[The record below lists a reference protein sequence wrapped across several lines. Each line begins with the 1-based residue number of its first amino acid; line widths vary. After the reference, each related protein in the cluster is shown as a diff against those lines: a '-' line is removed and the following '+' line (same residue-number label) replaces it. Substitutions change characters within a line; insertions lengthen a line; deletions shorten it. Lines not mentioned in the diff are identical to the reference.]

1 MAFDGL
7 TTRLIVTELKQTLTN
22 SRVEKIYVPNRNEI
36 WLHLHTTDR
45 KSVKLLISIDA
56 NNCRLHLSSQSR
68 NNPEKAPQF
77 CMILRKYLSGAKLI
91 SVSQIGLDRI
101 IKITFENIDD
111 FGDVVSKDLI
121 IELMG
126 KYSNIILVDKEKII
140 DSIRHV
146 DITMSSVREVLPSRK
161 YIFPSSMGKLNFEE
175 TSYDEFKNKIL
186 EEIEKSEFE
195 NICLANIICNIFI
208 GFSKNLINNI
218 TSHLELLNELPKL
231 EISETILENIYNKIK
246 ETLELAS
253 TNNIN
258 FLLNENKKDYSF
270 DLTSLNS
277 IEGKNTTFAINSYF
291 LDDFYS
297 QKENV
302 SLLKSAKANLQRDIN
317 SLISKISKKL
327 AVVLKNLD
335 EEPNLEKYRQYGDLI
350 SCNIYRMEIG
360 MDKLEVENFYD
371 NNTLVQIPLQVNL
384 TPSRNA
390 QHYFKKYNK
399 LKGSIL
405 HSKEYNQTYETELD
419 YLKSVLFE
427 IDQAE
432 SLFEL
437 DEIHD
442 EVTSAGY
449 LKKNTKKGKKKDLP
463 STPHEYEFE
472 GVRVLAGR
480 NNIQNDRLT
489 LKTAKKNYMWLHT
502 KNIHGSHVI
511 IESENI
517 SDELL
522 YYAATI
528 AKKHSNAKDSSKVE
542 VDYTLVKYVHKES
555 GSKPGMVVYTDYKTI
570 IV

>member
-91 SVSQIGLDRI
+91 GVSQIGLDRI

-246 ETLELAS
+246 EILELAS

-405 HSKEYNQTYETELD
+405 HSKEYKQSYETELD

-442 EVTSAGY
+442 EVTAAGY

>member
-1 MAFDGL
+1 MAFDGI
-7 TTRLIVTELKQTLTN
+7 TTKIIVNELNNTIIN

-36 WLHLHTTDR
+36 WLHLHTIDR

-56 NNCRLHLSSQSR
+56 NNCRLHLSNQSR

-77 CMILRKYLSGAKLI
+77 CMILRKYLSGAKI
-91 SVSQIGLDRI
+91 IGISQIGLDRI
-101 IKITFENIDD
+101 IKITLENIDD

-126 KYSNIILVDKEKII
+126 KYSNIILVDNEKII

-161 YIFPSSMGKLNFEE
+161 YISPSSMGKLNFEE
-175 TSYDEFKNKIL
+175 TTYEEFKNKIL
-186 EEIEKSEFE
+186 ENVKSSEFE
-195 NICLANIICNIFI
+195 NICIENIICNIFI
-208 GFSKNLINNI
+208 GFSKNLITNTCNNLSI
-218 TSHLELLNELPKL
+218 PNELDKTKVDDIIL
-231 EISETILENIYNKIK
+231 KKIYTQLSEILLMASENKI
-246 ETLELAS
+246 T
-253 TNNIN
+253 
-258 FLLNENKKDYSF
+258 FLMNENKKDYSINF
-270 DLTSLNS
+270 DGTPSV
-277 IEGKNTTFAINSYF
+277 AISYAPNSYF
-291 LDDFYS
+291 LDEFYS

-302 SLLKSAKANLQRDIN
+302 SLLKSAKSNLQRDIN
-317 SLISKISKKL
+317 AHISKITKKL
-327 AVVLKNLD
+327 NVVLKNLD
-335 EEPNLEKYRQYGDLI
+335 EEPNLEKYKQYGDLI

-360 MDKLEVENFYD
+360 MKELEVENFYD
-371 NNTLVQIPLQVNL
+371 NNKLVKIPLQINL

-390 QHYFKKYNK
+390 QQYFKKYNK

-405 HSKEYNQTYETELD
+405 HAKEHKKEYESEIE
-419 YLKSVLFE
+419 YLRSVLFE
-427 IDQAE
+427 IEQAE
-432 SLFEL
+432 SIFEL

-463 STPHEYEFE
+463 STPHEYKFE
-472 GVRVLAGR
+472 GVRILAGR

-489 LKTAKKNYMWLHT
+489 LKYAKKNYMWLHT

-522 YYAATI
+522 FYAATI

>member
-36 WLHLHTTDR
+36 WLHLHTINR

-56 NNCRLHLSSQSR
+56 NNCRLHLSNQAR

-77 CMILRKYLSGAKLI
+77 CMILRKYLSGAKLTEI
-91 SVSQIGLDRI
+91 SQIGLDRI

-175 TSYDEFKNKIL
+175 TSFEEFKNKVL

-195 NICLANIICNIFI
+195 TICLANIICNIFI
-208 GFSKNLINNI
+208 GFSKNLISNI
-218 TSHLELLNELPKL
+218 CLNLDISNELVKY
-231 EISETILENIYNKIK
+231 EVSKNTLENIYNKIK
-246 ETLELAS
+246 EILNLAS
-253 TNNIN
+253 ENNIS
-258 FLLNENKKDYSF
+258 FSHNENKKDYSF
-270 DLTSLNS
+270 NLNS
-277 IEGKNTTFAINSYF
+277 SNYEITTFANNSYF
-291 LDDFYS
+291 LDEFYS

-360 MDKLEVENFYD
+360 MDKLEVENFY
-371 NNTLVQIPLQVNL
+371 NNNELVQIPLQVNL

-405 HSKEYNQTYETELD
+405 HSKEYKQSYEAELD
-419 YLKSVLFE
+419 YLRSVLFE

-432 SLFEL
+432 SIFEL

-442 EVTSAGY
+442 EVTAAGY

-472 GVRVLAGR
+472 GVKILAGR
-480 NNIQNDRLT
+480 NNIQNDKLT
-489 LKTAKKNYMWLHT
+489 LKTARKNYMWLHT

-511 IESENI
+511 IESENV

-555 GSKPGMVVYTDYKTI
+555 GAKPGMVVYTDYKTI

>member
-1 MAFDGL
+1 M
-7 TTRLIVTELKQTLTN
+7 EL
-22 SRVEKIYVPNRNEI
+22 
-36 WLHLHTTDR
+36 
-45 KSVKLLISIDA
+45 
-56 NNCRLHLSSQSR
+56 
-68 NNPEKAPQF
+68 
-77 CMILRKYLSGAKLI
+77 
-91 SVSQIGLDRI
+91 
-101 IKITFENIDD
+101 
-111 FGDVVSKDLI
+111 
-121 IELMG
+121 
-126 KYSNIILVDKEKII
+126 YSE
-140 DSIRHV
+140 
-146 DITMSSVREVLPSRK
+146 
-161 YIFPSSMGKLNFEE
+161 
-175 TSYDEFKNKIL
+175 
-186 EEIEKSEFE
+186 
-195 NICLANIICNIFI
+195 
-208 GFSKNLINNI
+208 
-218 TSHLELLNELPKL
+218 
-231 EISETILENIYNKIK
+231 
-246 ETLELAS
+246 
-253 TNNIN
+253 NNIN
-258 FLLNENKKDYSF
+258 FSLNENKKDYSF
-270 DLTSLNS
+270 GLNS
-277 IEGKNTTFAINSYF
+277 LYLDTFENGEFAINSYF
-291 LDDFYS
+291 LDEFYS

-360 MDKLEVENFYD
+360 MDTLEVENFYD
-371 NNTLVQIPLQVNL
+371 NNKLIKIPLQVNL

-405 HSKEYNQTYETELD
+405 HSKEHKQSYETELE

-427 IDQAE
+427 IEQAE
-432 SLFEL
+432 SIFEL

-442 EVTSAGY
+442 EVTAAGY

-472 GVRVLAGR
+472 GIKILAGR

-489 LKTAKKNYMWLHT
+489 LKTAKKNHMWLHT

-511 IESENI
+511 IESETV

-555 GSKPGMVVYTDYKTI
+555 GAKPGMVIYTDYKTI

>member
-7 TTRLIVTELKQTLTN
+7 TTRLIVTELKQILTN

-36 WLHLHTTDR
+36 WLHLHTIDR

-56 NNCRLHLSSQSR
+56 NNCRLHLSNQSR

-77 CMILRKYLSGAKLI
+77 CMILRKYLSGGKI
-91 SVSQIGLDRI
+91 TNVSQIGLDRI
-101 IKITFENIDD
+101 IKITFENIND
-111 FGDVVSKDLI
+111 FGDIVSKDLI
-121 IELMG
+121 VELMG
-126 KYSNIILVDKEKII
+126 KYSNIILVNHEKII

-161 YIFPSSMGKLNFEE
+161 YILPSSMGKLNFEE
-175 TSYDEFKNKIL
+175 TSLEEFKNKIS

-195 NICLANIICNIFI
+195 NISLPNIICNIFI
-208 GFSKNLINNI
+208 GFSKNLITAICTNLGI
-218 TSHLELLNELPKL
+218 SSELPK
-231 EISETILENIYNKIK
+231 EEILENILEKVYNKTK
-246 ETLELAS
+246 EILELS
-253 TNNIN
+253 SLNNIR
-258 FLLNENKKDYSF
+258 FSLNENRKDYSF
-270 DLTSLNS
+270 DFSNSEFSKNLN
-277 IEGKNTTFAINSYF
+277 FAENSYF
-291 LDDFYS
+291 LDEFYS
-297 QKENV
+297 QKENA
-302 SLLKSAKANLQRDIN
+302 SLLKSAKLNLQRDIN

-327 AVVLKNLD
+327 TVVLKNLD
-335 EEPNLEKYRQYGDLI
+335 EEPNLEKYKQYGDLI
-350 SCNIYRMEIG
+350 SCNIYRMKIG
-360 MDKLEVENFYD
+360 MNKLEVENFYD
-371 NNTLVQIPLQVNL
+371 NNKLVQIPLQVNL

-405 HSKEYNQTYETELD
+405 HSREYKQSYENELD
-419 YLKSVLFE
+419 YLRSVLFE
-427 IDQAE
+427 IEQAE
-432 SLFEL
+432 SIFEL

-442 EVTSAGY
+442 EVTAAGY

-472 GVRVLAGR
+472 GVKILAGR

-489 LKTAKKNYMWLHT
+489 LKIAKKNYMWLHT

-511 IESENI
+511 IESENVN
-517 SDELL
+517 DELL
-522 YYAATI
+522 FYAANI

-555 GSKPGMVVYTDYKTI
+555 GAKPGMVVYTDHKTI
-570 IV
+570 II